1 MISSKD
7 KEEIEKLGFDP
18 SAIEYQL
25 KQFESGFPFLELKAP
40 ATVSA
45 GVVQVDDAQK
55 AYLVGKYESYSGK
68 RVKFVPASGAATRM
82 FKSLYEAKDLLEKGE
97 TKESVF
103 ERLKDVKQ
111 IFGSLEK
118 FAFYPELKE
127 ICAFKGISLNNLSSA
142 DCAVVLSLI
151 LGEEGLNYGNLP
163 KGLVKFHAYT
173 NGARKAVAEHL
184 VEGAEYAKNGDSS
197 VHIHFT
203 VSPNHLEGFK
213 AEVAKSK
220 EVIEKEYGI
229 SISADYSIQKPSTD
243 TIAVNLD
250 NTPFRGNDGKL
261 VFRPAGH
268 GALLENLNDIAG
280 DIIFIKNIDNVVPD
294 SLKPTTIEYKKV
306 LAGLLV
312 DVQERAFAVLKA
324 LDANASDEKALA
336 DGLSLFERLGG
347 NLSKLDNLN
356 GIAKADYIKNFLN
369 RPIRVCGMVKNQ
381 GEPGGGP
388 FVALNSDGG
397 YSLQIVESSQIDLKN
412 PDQNTIFDSSTH
424 FNPVD
429 LVCGVKNYK
438 GEKFDLRNFRDPKTG
453 FISIKSKDGR
463 ELKAMEL
470 PGLWNGAMS
479 NWITL
484 FVEVPLIT
492 FNPVKSINDLL
503 RVEHQ

>member
-1 MISSKD
+1 MISNKD
-7 KEEIEKLGFDP
+7 KKEIEALNIDL
-18 SAIEYQL
+18 STIECQL
-25 KQFESGFPFLELKAP
+25 NQFESGFPFLELKAP
-40 ATVSA
+40 ATVPA
-45 GVVQVDDAQK
+45 GIVKVDDAQK
-55 AYLVGKYESYSGK
+55 TYLVEKYENYRGK

-82 FKSLYEAKDLLEKGE
+82 FKSLYEAKDLLKKGE
-97 TKESVF
+97 VKELVF

-111 IFGSLEK
+111 VFDNLEK
-118 FAFYPELKE
+118 FAFYSELNK
-127 ICAFKGISLNNLSSA
+127 ICASRGIALSSMSSA
-142 DCAVVLSLI
+142 DCAAVLSMI

-163 KGLVKFHAYT
+163 KGLVKFHAYKD
-173 NGARKAVAEHL
+173 GARKAVAEHL
-184 VEGAEYAKNGDSS
+184 VEGAEYAQNNDLS

-213 AEVAKSK
+213 AEVAESK
-220 EVIEKEYGI
+220 EAVEEKYGI
-229 SISADYSIQKPSTD
+229 AISVDYSIQKPSTD

-312 DVQERAFAVLKA
+312 DVQERAFEVLRVI
-324 LDANASDEKALA
+324 DANAIDEKVLA
-336 DGLSLFERLGG
+336 DARSLIEQHGG
-347 NLSKLDNLN
+347 NLSKFDSLN
-356 GIAKADYIKNFLN
+356 GTAKADYIKNFLN

-388 FVALNSDGG
+388 FVARNSDDD

-412 PDQNTIFDSSTH
+412 PSQKAIFDSSTH